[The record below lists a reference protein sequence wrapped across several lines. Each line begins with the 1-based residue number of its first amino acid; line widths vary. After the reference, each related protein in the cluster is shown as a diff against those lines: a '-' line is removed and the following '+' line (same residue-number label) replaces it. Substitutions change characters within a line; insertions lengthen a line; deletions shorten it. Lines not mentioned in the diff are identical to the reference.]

1 LRKSADTSVIIRGP
15 NIDPINLI
23 GAHRVQS
30 WIILIRAAGTPAMKK
45 IRFSIGL
52 RIYTIIGL
60 SFCGLIGLAVM
71 QASNLAE
78 SLKQQRQDELKHLTE
93 IALSIAGEEHENAVS
108 GRSSDEAARMTA
120 AARISKLR
128 YGKGDYFWINDFGPR
143 MIMHPAKPELNGQD
157 LTQNKDPNGKQLFV
171 EFVKVV
177 KNQGSGFVEY
187 QWPKP
192 GKDAPQPKLSYVT
205 GFAPWGWV
213 IGTGVYID
221 DLQAQLWDSGKQ
233 VIITAAILIALL
245 GAVTLIIARRM
256 SAALVT
262 MTSAVTRLGEG
273 DFDIKLPGLDRG
285 DELGDMARSI
295 ERFRTRAAEKAR
307 SEAFL
312 EEERRQ
318 IAERNKGAALQE
330 MADTVERETNTA
342 VGAVAA
348 GTERMASNAI
358 LMTDSALMLGKNSSS
373 VAAAAEEA
381 LTNAQTVAKA
391 SSQLSASI
399 AEIATQVNSS
409 RALTLQA
416 VTASTHAQSTIAK
429 LSEAANKVGTV
440 TNLISE
446 IASQTNLLAL
456 NATIEA
462 ARAGEAGRGFAVV
475 AAEVKSLAE
484 QTAKATSEIAQQINE
499 IQDATK
505 ASVTSIIGIGEVIR
519 NVETVSSIISKA
531 IDEQNAVTIEI
542 SRTVEETSHAAREV
556 ASQIVSVS
564 NEAIETG
571 RRATEI
577 RDGSAEIAGKVDE
590 LRATLVRVIR
600 TSTSDVDRR
609 ISSRID
615 IRRPGLLKIQGRS
628 DRVMVRDLSVGGAVI
643 DQNLPNTAI
652 NTPVT
657 LLIDGISAELTGSVA
672 RKDDGAT
679 LIRFELSDAVSKI
692 LEGITTRQAA

>member
-1 LRKSADTSVIIRGP
+1 
-15 NIDPINLI
+15 
-23 GAHRVQS
+23 
-30 WIILIRAAGTPAMKK
+30 MKK